1 MHQEQDKNKRSYAT
15 VKPTTNELIKP
26 SDENLKAKDDTA
38 IAVWMKDQTPLDLP
52 VWVSKK
58 MELER

>member
-38 IAVWMKDQTPLDLP
+38 IAVWMKDPTPLDLP

-58 MELER
+58 MEFER